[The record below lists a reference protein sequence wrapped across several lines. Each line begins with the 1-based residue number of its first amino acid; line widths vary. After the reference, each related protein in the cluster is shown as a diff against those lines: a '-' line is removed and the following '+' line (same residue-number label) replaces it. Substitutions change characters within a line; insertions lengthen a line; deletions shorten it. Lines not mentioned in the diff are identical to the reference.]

1 MHDTRSG
8 QAHGFAVAD
17 DLEADF
23 VREPR
28 LGVRNLKCKLG
39 GRLILD
45 DVTFAVQPGEV
56 VGLLGPNGSGKSTLL
71 RCITGLNGWAHGTLW
86 LDGRVVE
93 PSATAFRSRLGVVF
107 QDPSLDPNLTAR
119 ENLVLGARLFALP
132 KQEAAKR
139 ADDLLAFM
147 ELDGRAGDRVK
158 TFSGGMRRRLEL
170 ARAIIHRP
178 AMLILDEP
186 TTGLDPHAFERTWR
200 LIQALKRDQ
209 GLTALASTHG
219 AEEAA
224 KCDRL
229 VVLDSGKVVAFD
241 TPQALLA
248 RVSGDVLKITSR
260 VAGDVARDIQQAF
273 EVRASV
279 QDDTVTITTND
290 AHVLVPRIVE
300 LFPHGTIDTIAVSRP
315 TLADAFLKLTG
326 RKLEEDPAKDDAP
339 KAKGK
344 PS

>member
-1 MHDTRSG
+1 MHDSISAPRG
-8 QAHGFAVAD
+8 VA
-17 DLEADF
+17 LEDGIE
-23 VREPR
+23 VDVTREPR

-45 DVTFAVQPGEV
+45 DVTFQVQPGEV

-71 RCITGLNGWAHGTLW
+71 RAITGLNPWLHGTLW

-93 PSATAFRSRLGVVF
+93 PNATEFRSRLGVVF

-119 ENLVLGARLFALP
+119 ENLTLGARLFALS
-132 KQEAAKR
+132 KSESVKR
-139 ADDLLAFM
+139 ADDLLGFM
-147 ELDGRAGDRVK
+147 ELADRANDRVK

-200 LIQALKRDQ
+200 LINTLKRDQ

-219 AEEAA
+219 ADEAA
-224 KCDRL
+224 KCDKL
-229 VVLDSGKVVAFD
+229 VVLDNGKVVAFD
-241 TPQALLA
+241 TPRGLLA
-248 RVSGDVLKITSR
+248 RVSGDVLTITSK
-260 VAGDVARDIQQAF
+260 VASDVARDIQQAF

-279 QDDTVTITTND
+279 QDSTVTITTNE
-290 AHVLVPRIVE
+290 AHILVPRIVE

-315 TLADAFLKLTG
+315 TLADAFLKITG
-326 RKLEEDPAKDDAP
+326 RKLEEDSALDETP
-339 KAKGK
+339 KGK
-344 PS
+344 LS